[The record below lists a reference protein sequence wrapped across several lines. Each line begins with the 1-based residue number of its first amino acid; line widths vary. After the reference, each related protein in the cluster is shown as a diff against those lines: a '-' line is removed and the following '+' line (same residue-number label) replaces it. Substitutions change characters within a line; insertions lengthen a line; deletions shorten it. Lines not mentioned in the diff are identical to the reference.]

1 MKSALPKHYPTL
13 AGILY
18 LLIIVFGL
26 IAQIFVRDNLV
37 DYGDA
42 GITANRI
49 MGSEFLFRFGFVSEL
64 MMLACDVAVTMIL
77 YVMLRSV
84 SAGLAMLS
92 TFFRLVSISIL
103 GLTALSHYAA
113 LQILGDAGYLKVFET
128 GQLQALALL
137 SIKLHGSGY
146 NISLFFFGFHLFFLG
161 ILIAKSGWF
170 PRILGFLLQVGGPCY
185 IVNSLVW
192 FLFPAL
198 VSVIYPAILLPCF
211 GGELFLSLWL
221 LISGRK
227 IATALRPGLPSTG
240 S

>member
-1 MKSALPKHYPTL
+1 
-13 AGILY
+13 
-18 LLIIVFGL
+18 
-26 IAQIFVRDNLV
+26 
-37 DYGDA
+37 
-42 GITANRI
+42 
-49 MGSEFLFRFGFVSEL
+49 

-84 SAGLAMLS
+84 NAGLAMLS

-113 LQILGDAGYLKVFET
+113 LQMLGDAGYLKVFET

-146 NISLFFFGFHLFFLG
+146 NISLFFFGFHLLLLG
-161 ILIAKSGWF
+161 ILIAKSGLF
-170 PRILGFLLQVGGPCY
+170 PRILGFLLQIGGTCY

-192 FLFPAL
+192 FLFPAF

-211 GGELFLSLWL
+211 AGELFLSLWL
-221 LISGRK
+221 LIRGRK
-227 IATALRPGLPSTG
+227 IEANLRVLESQ
-240 S
+240 